1 LRTARNRRRRR
12 DLATSRLVIRAHRR
26 YTFASSMRSV
36 LVLLACSLGSTVAAG
51 ANGHDDNAAGPAPV
65 IGGGNAAAG
74 KWPDVAAVLFPVRT
88 GDQAD
93 CTGTLIAPTVVLTA
107 GHCYTAIDPPLPDN
121 VLIGTSSLARPS
133 EGETIGVLR
142 GIAFPD
148 ADTSIDVA
156 VLVLA
161 RASIRTPR
169 ALATGWARVDIAN
182 GAAVSLVGFGAT
194 NKDGDDFVAELQEA
208 STTITDFACQTSSGC
223 RPAAQPAGELGA
235 GGMGID
241 TCPGDSG
248 GPLYLVTGY
257 GAFLAGVTSRSY
269 DDATFTC
276 SEGGIYERP
285 DKVVDWIEAV
295 AGVPVARGPE
305 PFAAPIVAVRG
316 DGGETQIDVND
327 PRSNGHQFA
336 ITTPPAHGTAKVR
349 GDGAVRVCTDP
360 AAAPGNDALVVTITD
375 TQHAG
380 RALPIAIQ
388 IQIQDGAAAASCDF
402 AGFDDDGGGCCDTR
416 GAGRSGAAIPLAIG
430 LVALVRRRGRQPRSR
445 KRQRLG

>member
-1 LRTARNRRRRR
+1 
-12 DLATSRLVIRAHRR
+12 
-26 YTFASSMRSV
+26 MRSA
-36 LVLLACSLGSTVAAG
+36 LVLLACSLGSAVAAG
-51 ANGHDDNAAGPAPV
+51 ANGHEAPPDSAAAGPAPV
-65 IGGGNAAAG
+65 IGGSNAAAG

-148 ADTSIDVA
+148 ADSSVDVA
-156 VLVLA
+156 VLMLA
-161 RASIRTPR
+161 RASTRTPR

-194 NKDGDDFVAELQEA
+194 NKDGDNFVDDLQEA
-208 STTITDFACQTSSGC
+208 TTTITDFACQTSSGC
-223 RPAAQPAGELGA
+223 RPAALPAGELGA
-235 GGMGID
+235 GGMGVD

-248 GPLYLVTGY
+248 GPLYLMTSY
-257 GAFLAGVTSRSY
+257 GAFLAGVTSRAY
-269 DDATFTC
+269 DDAAFTC

-305 PFAAPIVAVRG
+305 PAAAPIIAVHG

-327 PRSNGHQFA
+327 PKSTGHRFE
-336 ITTPPAHGTAKVR
+336 ITTPPGHGTAKVR
-349 GDGAVRVCTDP
+349 GDGAVRVCTEP
-360 AAAPGNDALVVTITD
+360 TAAPGDDALVVTITD
-375 TQHAG
+375 TKHAG
-380 RALPIAIQ
+380 RALAIAIQ
-388 IQIQDGAAAASCDF
+388 IQITDGAADASCDF
-402 AGFDDDGGGCCDTR
+402 AGFDDAGGCCDSG

-430 LVALVRRRGRQPRSR
+430 LVALVRRRGRQPRSPANH
-445 KRQRLG
+445 GV